1 LLWNGEWEV
10 TTFQNEK
17 NFSFNMVPF
26 PLVFDTYHAQ
36 ADSHTFVL
44 PRQIAVDPAS
54 RAAALEFISFML
66 KDSYTWSQGGHIP
79 AYLPVTESNQYKS
92 LKPQSN
98 YASVAA
104 HVVFDPNAWFSG
116 SGSELENQA
125 GAAFQTI
132 LNGQAS
138 PTQGLRQFRQA
149 IQKLLSVKLP
159 FQ

>member
-1 LLWNGEWEV
+1 
-10 TTFQNEK
+10 
-17 NFSFNMVPF
+17 
-26 PLVFDTYHAQ
+26 
-36 ADSHTFVL
+36 
-44 PRQIAVDPAS
+44 
-54 RAAALEFISFML
+54 ML
-66 KDSYTWSQGGHIP
+66 KDSYTWSQGGHVP

-104 HVVFDPNAWFSG
+104 SVVVDPNAWFSG

-125 GAAFQTI
+125 GAAFQTV

-159 FQ
+159 FQQ